1 MNRRSK
7 RTSYYQYEVFLNT
20 MEANPLLAANKLT
33 RTQDSA
39 KWKELSD
46 ELNKCPSGPTLAPE
60 EWRKVNLKDI
70 VFIPQFHNNSN
81 FTIQRLYDWKNTTRS
96 KYKRSLLAT
105 DKRMYSITLLENR
118 ALKIFYGQQL
128 KEQQSA
134 EYLGDDGQE
143 DEDVKEQEE
152 EEYQEVEEEE
162 EFEEPQEVYPQTEP
176 IVINSDLAST
186 QRLHIDGIGSIVYEV
201 TNFPPSEKSPKE
213 DVPAPDFNQ
222 QIEIQLKRICDIQE
236 AALQFKIA
244 SFKYN
249 NPGFDFISEL

>member
-60 EWRKVNLKDI
+60 EWRK
-70 VFIPQFHNNSN
+70 
-81 FTIQRLYDWKNTTRS
+81 RLYDWKNTTRS

-118 ALKIFYGQQL
+118 ALKIFYAQQL
-128 KEQQSA
+128 KEEQSA

-176 IVINSDLAST
+176 IVINSELAST
-186 QRLHIDGIGSIVYEV
+186 QRLHIDGIGAILYEV
-201 TNFPPSEKSPKE
+201 TNFPISEKSPKE
-213 DVPAPDFNQ
+213 EVPAPDFNQ

-249 NPGFDFISEL
+249 NPGFDFISGL